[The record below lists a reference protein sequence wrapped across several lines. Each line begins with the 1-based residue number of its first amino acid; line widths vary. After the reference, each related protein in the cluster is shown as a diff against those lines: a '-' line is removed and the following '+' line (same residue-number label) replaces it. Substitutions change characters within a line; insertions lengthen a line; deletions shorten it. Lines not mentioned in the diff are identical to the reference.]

1 MSKLGRF
8 RATHY
13 LSYNYRMEVFVAVG
27 FFIFGAIIGSFL
39 NVVIFRF
46 NTGVSL
52 GGRSGCFSCGRKIKW
67 FDLIPIWSFLNLGGR
82 CRSCK
87 SRLSLQYP
95 TVEMMTGFLFLATFL
110 KYFSFG
116 FPLELSIIYLPDYI
130 QAGFLFSI
138 DLFVLCLLVVIAVYD
153 LKHKIIPDSLV
164 FLFCVLAFGRLL
176 FSVEIS
182 SLFYFP
188 YLLDL
193 LAGPILALPIAL
205 LWFISGGRWIGLG
218 DAKLAIG
225 IGWFLG
231 FSLGVSAMIVGF
243 WIGAVVGVLLVCISK
258 LARVSS
264 VRRLLLNAG
273 AKHLTMK
280 SEIPLAPF
288 LILGFML
295 VYFFNID
302 VLGLSALITG

>member
-1 MSKLGRF
+1 MIIYG
-8 RATHY
+8 AI
-13 LSYNYRMEVFVAVG
+13 G
-27 FFIFGAIIGSFL
+27 FFIFGALIGSFL
-39 NVVIFRF
+39 NVVILRF

-52 GGRSGCFSCGRKIKW
+52 GGRSGCFSCGKKIKW
-67 FDLIPIWSFLNLGGR
+67 FDLFPVVSFLALSGR

-95 TVEMMTGFLFLATFL
+95 IVELITGLLFLGVFWKNLQLVT
-110 KYFSFG
+110 YNVQPDFSF
-116 FPLELSIIYLPDYI
+116 LWLSVV
-130 QAGFLFSI
+130 G
-138 DLFVLCLLVVIAVYD
+138 CELLVMCVLVVFAVYD

-164 FLFCVLAFGRLL
+164 LLFGILSFARLL
-176 FSVEIS
+176 FGVEIS

-193 LAGPILALPIAL
+193 LSGPILALPIAI
-205 LWFISGGRWIGLG
+205 LWLVSGGRWIGLG
-218 DAKLAIG
+218 DAKLALG

-243 WIGAVVGVLLVCISK
+243 WIGAVVGIFLVCVSK
-258 LARVSS
+258 LSHIPVS
-264 VRRLLLNAG
+264 RQLLLSMG

-288 LILGFML
+288 LILGFMF
-295 VYFFNID
+295 VFFFNID
-302 VLGLSALITG
+302 FLRFSALVVM

>member
-1 MSKLGRF
+1 MIIYG
-8 RATHY
+8 
-13 LSYNYRMEVFVAVG
+13 AVG
-27 FFIFGAIIGSFL
+27 FFTLGTIVGSFL
-39 NVVIFRF
+39 NVVILRF

-67 FDLIPIWSFLNLGGR
+67 HDLVPIVSFLSLRGR

-95 TVEMMTGFLFLATFL
+95 TVELLTGFLFLATFL
-110 KYFSFG
+110 KYFSSG
-116 FPLELSIIYLPDYI
+116 FAPEFSIFNFSDL
-130 QAGFLFSI
+130 AGSGGAGQFSI
-138 DLFVLCLLVVIAVYD
+138 DLLVLSLLVVISVYD

-164 FLFCVLAFGRLL
+164 FLFGTLAFARLL

-182 SLFYFP
+182 SLFQFP

-193 LAGPILALPIAL
+193 LSGPILALPIAI
-205 LWFISGGRWIGLG
+205 LWLISGGRWIGLG

-231 FSLGVSAMIVGF
+231 FSLGISAMVVGF
-243 WIGAVVGVLLVCISK
+243 WIGAVVGIFLICVSK
-258 LARVSS
+258 LSRIRG
-264 VRRLLLNAG
+264 VRRLLLNMG

-288 LILGFML
+288 LILGL
-295 VYFFNID
+295 VIVYFSGFD
-302 VLGLSALITG
+302 VMGVQKLLAVSF